1 MKLSD
6 HGKTALIYK
15 DHEISYSELLKNIRI
30 FESLYQVQPGDR
42 VAILAESCPEW
53 IYSFFS
59 AWGHRAIAVPLD
71 AGLPVDEIS
80 FIVDDCRPRVIFCSS
95 LTVASLE
102 KAVSMIENYHPG
114 IIDFGTVRMTE
125 SGDMHIS
132 EEADNDEVAAILY
145 TSGTT
150 GKPKGAMLTY
160 NNLLAS
166 INGIRKLN
174 MITPGDRFLA
184 LLPFHHIFPL
194 QGTVIAPLY
203 IGSTSILINSLAS
216 DEILAAMQKHRPTV
230 FLGVPRLYEMFHRA
244 LMLKV
249 SSSFFGKLLFY
260 FSRAIR
266 NVTLSRILFARVN
279 RAFGGSV
286 HAYLTGGAKLDR
298 TVDRDLRALGFK
310 LVEGY
315 GLTETSPLVAFNPFD
330 AVRPGSVGPVMEGV
344 EVKII
349 NGEVAVKGPNVMKGY
364 YNRPDET
371 SLRIRDG
378 WFFTGDRGEFDR
390 KGYLYITG
398 RCDEII
404 VLPSGKNINP
414 EEIEKSILG
423 LSPIISEIGI
433 MQHDGRLI
441 ALVLPDFD
449 LLRRE
454 NIVNFVDNIREIIS
468 DRYNATA
475 AGFKKISKVTFI
487 REPLPRTR
495 LGKLKRYLM
504 KVSEEKK
511 ESLNCDKAPAFEE
524 FKLVRAFIEKNTGKN
539 VMPMDNLFLDTG
551 LDSLDRLQLSVY
563 IEKVFGIKTLHIDYM
578 KYPTVLK
585 LAEFIRDNKSRIED
599 SPIEWEHIILSETEE
614 MISPGKTFIRLRGI
628 LSPLVSFY
636 HRLKVF
642 GLENIPEGSCIFA
655 ANHQSYMDVPMII
668 RALPYRLL
676 LKTFFLAKDKKVYHN
691 GFIRLLTRGTNLII
705 IKERGNLQDA
715 FTKLTAVLRSGCCVV
730 IFPEGKRTRTGNL
743 GEFKKTFS
751 IISSELGVPVVPVA
765 IDGSHPLMP
774 YGSWFPRPGKTRL
787 TFLKPVYPDLRAS
800 CSEIAKTVRQS
811 IQEVL

>member
-6 HGKTALIYK
+6 HGKTALICK

-30 FESLYQVQPGDR
+30 FEGLYQVQPGDR
-42 VAILAESCPEW
+42 VAIIAESCAEW

-71 AGLPVDEIS
+71 AGLLVDEIS
-80 FIVDDCRPRVIFCSS
+80 FIVDDCRPSVIFCSS
-95 LTVASLE
+95 QTAASLE
-102 KAVSMIENYHPG
+102 KAVSIIKDYHPG
-114 IIDFGTVRMTE
+114 IINFE
-125 SGDMHIS
+125 SVSMNGSGEMHIS
-132 EEADNDEVAAILY
+132 EEADDDEVATILY

-150 GKPKGAMLTY
+150 GKPKGVMLTY

-216 DEILAAMQKHRPTV
+216 DEILSAMQKHRPTV

-249 SSSFFGKLLFY
+249 SSSFSAKLLFY
-260 FSRAIR
+260 ISRAIG

-298 TVDRDLRALGFK
+298 TVERDLRALGFK

-330 AVRPGSVGPVMEGV
+330 AVRPGSVGLVMEGV

-349 NGEVAVKGPNVMKGY
+349 NGEIAVKGPNVMKGY
-364 YNRPDET
+364 YNRPDDT
-371 SLRIRDG
+371 SLRLRDG
-378 WFFTGDRGEFDR
+378 WFFTGDKGEFDK

-404 VLPSGKNINP
+404 VLPNGKNINP

-433 MQHDGRLI
+433 VQHDGRLI

-468 DRYNATA
+468 ERYNATA
-475 AGFKKISKVTFI
+475 AGFKKISKITFI

-495 LGKLKRYLM
+495 LGKLKRYLI
-504 KVSEEKK
+504 KATEEKK
-511 ESLNCDKAPAFEE
+511 ENLNCDKAPAFEE
-524 FKLVRAFIEKNTGKN
+524 FKLVSSFIERITGKN

-563 IEKVFGIKTLHIDYM
+563 IEKVFGIQTPCIDYI
-578 KYPTVLK
+578 KYPTVLR
-585 LAEFIRDNKSRIED
+585 LAEFVRDNKSRIEE
-599 SPIEWEHIILSETEE
+599 SPIEWEHIISSEIEE
-614 MISPGKTFIRLRGI
+614 RVTPGKTFIYLRGV
-628 LSPLVSFY
+628 LSPLVLFY
-636 HRLKVF
+636 HSLKVV
-642 GLENIPEGSCIFA
+642 GLENIPEGPCIFA
-655 ANHQSYMDVPMII
+655 ANHQSYMDVPIII

-691 GFIRLLTRGTNLII
+691 GFVRLLTGGANII
-705 IKERGNLQDA
+705 MMDAHSNLQNTFA
-715 FTKLTAVLRSGCCVV
+715 KLTAVLRSGCSVV

-743 GEFKKTFS
+743 GEFRKTFS
-751 IISSELGVPVVPVA
+751 IISRELGVPVVPVA
-765 IDGSHPLMP
+765 IDGSYALMP
-774 YGSWFPRPGKTRL
+774 YGSWFPRPGRTRL
-787 TFLKPVYPDLRAS
+787 TFLKPVYPERIDY
-800 CSEIAKTVRQS
+800 SEISKTVRQS

>member
-30 FESLYQVQPGDR
+30 FEGLYKVQPGDR
-42 VAILAESCPEW
+42 VAILAESCAEW

-80 FIVDDCRPRVIFCSS
+80 FIVDDCRPSVIFCSS
-95 LTVASLE
+95 QTAASLE
-102 KAVSMIENYHPG
+102 KAVSIIENYNPG
-114 IIDFGTVRMTE
+114 IFNFESVSLTE

-132 EEADNDEVAAILY
+132 EEADNDEVATILY

-150 GKPKGAMLTY
+150 GKPKGVMLTY

-260 FSRAIR
+260 FSRAIG

-298 TVDRDLRALGFK
+298 TVERDLRALGFK

-364 YNRPDET
+364 YNRPDDT
-371 SLRIRDG
+371 SLRLRDG
-378 WFFTGDRGEFDR
+378 WFFTGDKGEFDK

-404 VLPSGKNINP
+404 VLPNGKNINP

-433 MQHDGRLI
+433 MHHDGRLI

-454 NIVNFVDNIREIIS
+454 NIVNFVDKIREIIS
-468 DRYNATA
+468 ERYNATA

-495 LGKLKRYLM
+495 LGKLKRYLI
-504 KVSEEKK
+504 KATEEKK
-511 ESLNCDKAPAFEE
+511 ENLHCDKAPAFEE
-524 FKLVRAFIEKNTGKN
+524 FKLVSSFIEKITGKN
-539 VMPMDNLFLDTG
+539 VMPMDNLFLDIG

-563 IEKVFGIKTLHIDYM
+563 IEKVFGIKTPYIDYM
-578 KYPTVLK
+578 KYPTVLM
-585 LAEFIRDNKSRIED
+585 LAVFVRDNKSRIEE
-599 SPIEWEHIILSETEE
+599 SPIEWEHIILSEIEE
-614 MISPGKTFIRLRGI
+614 RVTPGKTFIRLRGV
-628 LSPLVSFY
+628 LGPLVSFY
-636 HRLKVF
+636 HSLKVA
-642 GLENIPEGSCIFA
+642 GLENIPEGPCIFA

-676 LKTFFLAKDKKVYHN
+676 LKTFFLAKDKKVYHK
-691 GFIRLLTRGTNLII
+691 GFVKLITRGSNII
-705 IKERGNLQDA
+705 IINEYGNLQDT

-751 IISSELGVPVVPVA
+751 ILSKELGVPVVPIA
-765 IDGSHPLMP
+765 IDGSHALMP
-774 YGSWFPRPGKTRL
+774 YGSWFPRPGRTRL
-787 TFLKPVYPDLRAS
+787 TFLKPVNPERIDY
-800 CSEIAKTVRQS
+800 SEISKTVRQS
-811 IQEVL
+811 IQKVL